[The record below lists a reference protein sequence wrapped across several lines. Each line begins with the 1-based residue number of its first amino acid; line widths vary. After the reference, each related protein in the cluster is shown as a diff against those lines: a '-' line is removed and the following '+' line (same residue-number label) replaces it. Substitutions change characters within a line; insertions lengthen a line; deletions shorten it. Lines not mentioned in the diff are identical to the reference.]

1 MVAAKTG
8 KSKSAKSKKAGAT
21 NQENK
26 KRTTATENE
35 QAATLPTDWA
45 QTVLN
50 QLVEAQKTWFEI
62 ASQQNALLLETV
74 TQVMELTRS
83 APTTALA
90 GWARQGIE
98 GFVEAQRRWSEIA
111 VQQSEQILKSVQSG
125 ASFSTSQKGTQAQG
139 IEALVKMRIDWL
151 DFAAQQNAQVISVMK
166 ESLNLDDSSP
176 VAAFAD
182 FTQQAVNNY
191 IDVQKRWLDL
201 AMQLPFM
208 GGAPDGE
215 PKK

>member
-1 MVAAKTG
+1 MVDAKSRKT
-8 KSKSAKSKKAGAT
+8 KTAKSKKADT
-21 NQENK
+21 TQENQK
-26 KRTTATENE
+26 QPAAAK
-35 QAATLPTDWA
+35 QAAALPTDWA

-83 APTTALA
+83 APTTALYD
-90 GWARQGIE
+90 WARQGIE

-111 VQQSEQILKSVQSG
+111 VQQSEQILKAVQSG
-125 ASFSTSQKGTQAQG
+125 TSFSTRTKGARTQG
-139 IEALVKMRIDWL
+139 VEALVKMRRDWL

-166 ESLNLDDSSP
+166 ESLNIDDSSP

-191 IDVQKRWLDL
+191 IEVQKRWLDL
-201 AMQLPFM
+201 AMQLPFL
-208 GGAPDGE
+208 GVTPGSE

>member
-1 MVAAKTG
+1 MADAK
-8 KSKSAKSKKAGAT
+8 SRKSKKAGASH
-21 NQENK
+21 ESK
-26 KRTTATENE
+26 KQPTSGKQKSAPT
-35 QAATLPTDWA
+35 QPTDWA

-83 APTTALA
+83 APTTALSD
-90 GWARQGIE
+90 WARQGIE

-111 VQQSEQILKSVQSG
+111 VQQSEQIFKSVQSG
-125 ASFSTSQKGTQAQG
+125 AYPSTAKKGAANQG
-139 IEALVKMRIDWL
+139 LEALVKMRRGWL

-166 ESLNLDDSSP
+166 ESLNIDDSSP
-176 VAAFAD
+176 VAALAD
-182 FTQQAVNNY
+182 FTQEAVNNY
-191 IDVQKRWLDL
+191 IEVQKRWLDL
-201 AMQLPFM
+201 AMQLPFL
-208 GGAPDGE
+208 GGTTTE

>member
-1 MVAAKTG
+1 MASA
-8 KSKSAKSKKAGAT
+8 KSAKSKKASAT
-21 NQENK
+21 KENK
-26 KRTTATENE
+26 RQNTAPSRQE

-45 QTVLN
+45 QKVLN

-74 TQVMELTRS
+74 TQVMGLTQS
-83 APTTALA
+83 APTSALSD
-90 GWARQGIE
+90 WARQGIE
-98 GFVEAQRRWSEIA
+98 GFVEAQKRWSEIA

-125 ASFSTSQKGTQAQG
+125 AGFSTSKKGAQTQG
-139 IEALVKMRIDWL
+139 VEALVKMRRDWL

-166 ESLNLDDSSP
+166 ESLNIDDSSP
-176 VAAFAD
+176 VAALAD

-191 IDVQKRWLDL
+191 IEVQKRWLDL
-201 AMQLPFM
+201 AMQLPFL
-208 GGAPDGE
+208 GGTTSE